1 MSTENKYRIVFFALF
16 IVSCLFFFDV
26 IRVDMEDKS
35 QLMPAYISGEAEQIP
50 TIEERLGTVE
60 FAACSS
66 SEMGQKIVRTAAISA
81 MKIQTDD
88 MGGNGIV
95 DIKTGYGKHKDLH
108 DKCPFGVY
116 VTGTAVAFANN

>member
-60 FAACSS
+60 SAAGSS

-95 DIKTGYGKHKDLH
+95 DIKTGYGKHKDLN

-116 VTGTAVAFANN
+116 VTGTAVVFANN